1 MAHYVAELMD
11 AARDAPPDQREA
23 AEGRCASAILELW
36 DHRAGLSGGRLLMDL
51 GPVIEVLNR
60 LDPTAAQPIYFR
72 HAWRA
77 MERDARRG
85 EPLTPA
91 RAWLRTAELIDRAA
105 RMMIVFALGKAA
117 ETETD
122 RAKPWVALAEG
133 AGADG
138 SPDIQLI
145 RRMIVIAAHGRPD
158 CDAVIEELED
168 RLARLAEFRQ
178 AADLVAS
185 EWREQ
190 LDAAKARDAASAST
204 DHADYGSEPSNGEA

>member
-1 MAHYVAELMD
+1 
-11 AARDAPPDQREA
+11 
-23 AEGRCASAILELW
+23 
-36 DHRAGLSGGRLLMDL
+36 MDL

-91 RAWLRTAELIDRAA
+91 QAWLRTAEAVDRAA
-105 RMMIVFALGKAA
+105 RMVIVFALGKAA
-117 ETETD
+117 EAETD

-138 SPDIQLI
+138 APDIQLI
-145 RRMIVIAAHGRPD
+145 RRLIVISAHGRSD
-158 CDAVIEELED
+158 DDAAIEELED
-168 RLARLAEFRQ
+168 RLARLAELRG
-178 AADLVAS
+178 AADSIES
-185 EWREQ
+185 EWQRQ
-190 LDAAKARDAASAST
+190 IDAAKARKAASPRI
-204 DHADYGSEPSNGEA
+204 DNGDDDDA